1 MVKLQYSAQTTTTTS
16 STTTSSSRDS
26 PSNKWQSYF
35 RIESWL
41 PLPASA
47 LKPEC
52 DPQPTAFTKEGDV
65 DGWVFLGEETD
76 PSHFTYADVASGKR
90 EQEAKDIQHVTKEYV
105 CEHDF
110 LDIHS
115 SFKPASGMAAASSV
129 LQSRELVTAVLAYQ
143 HGIYPDMRPFVGL
156 KSPFQN
162 QMSLRVVTV
171 EGRHPT
177 DVAFAAIHDV
187 MAAWYASVGHSR
199 VWKLF
204 ASLPHMRDILIL
216 DAVYSGDVSVLELLH
231 ASDAK
236 LLQSMAHPLL
246 DLAALNGQ
254 LDVLAFLHL
263 VVGHTGCT
271 SLAMDV
277 AAQYGHLEVVRF
289 LHDHRTEGCSVW
301 AMNGAA
307 ENGHLEVVTFLHT
320 HRAES
325 SLEWALEY
333 AAADGRLAVAM
344 YLSEALGTDDEC
356 STRAMDGAARNGHL
370 AMVQYLHHK
379 RHDGCTT
386 GAMDWAAGYGH
397 LEVVQWLHANR
408 REGCTTSA
416 MDMASA
422 KGHLEV
428 VQWLHEHRSEGCTTS
443 AMDDAAANGHLEIV
457 QWLDKHRREGATEWA
472 LTWAA
477 ERGHLEVV
485 TFLVTH
491 RHEGHVADAL
501 AMATNSTERGRGVQ
515 HVVAYLHSQVLPA
528 P

>member
-1 MVKLQYSAQTTTTTS
+1 
-16 STTTSSSRDS
+16 
-26 PSNKWQSYF
+26 
-35 RIESWL
+35 
-41 PLPASA
+41 
-47 LKPEC
+47 
-52 DPQPTAFTKEGDV
+52 
-65 DGWVFLGEETD
+65 
-76 PSHFTYADVASGKR
+76 
-90 EQEAKDIQHVTKEYV
+90 
-105 CEHDF
+105 
-110 LDIHS
+110 
-115 SFKPASGMAAASSV
+115 SGMAAASSV

-177 DVAFAAIHDV
+177 DVAFAVIHDV

-254 LDVLAFLHL
+254 LDVLAFLHF
-263 VVGHTGCT
+263 V
-271 SLAMDV
+271 
-277 AAQYGHLEVVRF
+277 
-289 LHDHRTEGCSVW
+289 
-301 AMNGAA
+301 
-307 ENGHLEVVTFLHT
+307 
-320 HRAES
+320 S

-416 MDMASA
+416 MDIASA

-428 VQWLHEHRSEGCTTS
+428 VQWLHEQRSEGCTTS

-477 ERGHLEVV
+477 ERGHLEMV

-515 HVVAYLHSQVLPA
+515 HVIAYLHSQVLPA